1 MFQHFIG
8 NWLFQLFFY
17 VLLPLNSSFNIWYVL
32 VVLINIKKLCCTPL
46 PHMLAIAGFICALT
60 VTDFS
65 VGVSED
71 ILVCVGSVHPCQTC
85 DCMVGLDCVLTA
97 AEARFL
103 QEHRLSH
110 TDAPPPTLGLILSE
124 LQANH
129 KLDGWTFIVGQ
140 TKVMHISY

>member
-1 MFQHFIG
+1 M
-8 NWLFQLFFY
+8 
-17 VLLPLNSSFNIWYVL
+17 
-32 VVLINIKKLCCTPL
+32 L
-46 PHMLAIAGFICALT
+46 PHMLTIASFICALT

-71 ILVCVGSVHPCQTC
+71 ILVCVGSVHPCQRC

-110 TDAPPPTLGLILSE
+110 TDAPPPTLGLIPSE

-129 KLDGWTFIVGQ
+129 KLDGWTLIVCQ
-140 TKVMHISY
+140 TKVMHMSY